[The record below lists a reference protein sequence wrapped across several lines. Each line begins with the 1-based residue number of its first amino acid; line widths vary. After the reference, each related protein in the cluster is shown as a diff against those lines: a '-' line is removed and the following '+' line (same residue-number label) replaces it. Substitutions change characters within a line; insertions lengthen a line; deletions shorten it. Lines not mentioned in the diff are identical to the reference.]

1 MPDKGET
8 GRVDRRAFLIGAGAL
23 VLTGC
28 AQAKPLS
35 TESPTPD
42 SISSGSTVMIGV
54 DSTTAGTVLGQ
65 LLSGTLTGRGS
76 TQLMGSDWSAILG
89 GGGLSAAVVYGATAW
104 NQLSDSED
112 PSDNL
117 VQDLADLTDPEITVM
132 NPGKTDGG
140 LVWMTSAQ
148 SGVGTLEN
156 LGAWSTGK
164 AAAIPSWASERADG
178 LIGLN
183 AIYGTTFVASVQ
195 DDPILRAQL
204 VASGKAGVGVFRRT
218 EYYGESDLVELTDP
232 ELMTTPDPVLL
243 MVNAAFANGDPT
255 TVLKLTAVTD
265 KLTTEALVDIQK
277 RISEGTTQA
286 AQSWLTANGLA

>member
-1 MPDKGET
+1 
-8 GRVDRRAFLIGAGAL
+8 
-23 VLTGC
+23 
-28 AQAKPLS
+28 
-35 TESPTPD
+35 
-42 SISSGSTVMIGV
+42 MIGV
-54 DSTTAGTVLGQ
+54 DDTTTGTVLGQ
-65 LLSGTLTGRGS
+65 LLSGALAGAGS

-89 GGGLSAAVVYGATAW
+89 GGGLSVAVVYGATAW

-156 LGAWSTGK
+156 LGTWSKGK
-164 AAAIPSWASERADG
+164 AAAIPSWANERADG
-178 LIGLN
+178 LIGMN

-195 DDPILRAQL
+195 DDPVLRAQL

-232 ELMTTPDPVLL
+232 ELMTTADPVLL
-243 MVNAAFANGDPT
+243 MVNAAFADADPT
-255 TVLKLTAVTD
+255 SVLKLTAVTD
-265 KLTTEALVDIQK
+265 KLTTEALVEIQK
-277 RISEGTTQA
+277 KISQGTTQA
-286 AQSWLTANGLA
+286 AQSWLSANGLA